1 MELQDPVVVYT
12 AASNLE
18 AYDVAEWLGEAKIPS
33 HVVED
38 LEVIAAWAGGLN
50 TSIHR
55 PQVWVA
61 KPDKE
66 KALAEIQ
73 RYEDRKKSR
82 RAADLTKIAQN
93 QTVLFA
99 TCEKCGKE
107 SQFSGSPVRSVQVC
121 SNCSAY
127 MDVDVDPDFIEWDIG
142 QPEPPPPESRFYE

>member
-18 AYDVAEWLGEAKIPS
+18 AYDVAEWLGEAQIPS

-50 TSIHR
+50 TAIHR
-55 PQVWVA
+55 PQVWVSQVNQ
-61 KPDKE
+61 DE
-66 KALAEIQ
+66 ALAEIQ
-73 RYEDRKKSR
+73 KYEDRRKSR
-82 RAADLTKIAQN
+82 RAADLAKIAQN

-99 TCEKCGKE
+99 TCEKCGVE
-107 SQFSGSPVRSVQVC
+107 SEFPVVQSGSVQQC

-127 MDVDVDPDFIEWDIG
+127 MDVDVDPDFIEWDVG
-142 QPEPPPPESRFYE
+142 QPEPLPPESRFYE